1 MMIQSD
7 SYITIPNA
15 QLRGAALLTIP
26 IRLYNHPQAN
36 RSEALTTND
45 KSNSSSS
52 SCFEGGLILA
62 HGLGSAN
69 PQSKSHSDDE
79 WVGLLE
85 GSSAIQQRV
94 RYLSTYTARGH
105 GNSSGWEETAESNPL
120 QFTWRDLAQDMIAV
134 YEYIEFNLLP
144 GGPTHSASTTMKKKV
159 IFGGS
164 SMGAATAL
172 YACIEQP
179 DITAALILIRPPTAW
194 KEREA
199 RRKYLIASA
208 QRLRER
214 SAESSK
220 YHFVL
225 SGAMLSDLPMIAESM
240 PNSTSHD
247 ASLQDSPHASDLY
260 DKITCPVLI
269 LTIEGMYVCIESVH
283 PFDYDVCML
292 QVTMPIRSAQP
303 LLCSLSSPTRN

>member
-1 MMIQSD
+1 MMISSD

-15 QLRGAALLTIP
+15 RIGTAAVLTIP
-26 IRLYNHPQAN
+26 IRLYNHQTN
-36 RSEALTTND
+36 RSEVPATND
-45 KSNSSSS
+45 GSSSSS

-69 PQSKSHSDDE
+69 PQSKSHLDDE
-79 WVGLLE
+79 WLGLVE
-85 GSSAIQQRV
+85 GSSAIQRRV

-105 GNSSGWEETAESNPL
+105 GNSSGWEETAESDPL
-120 QFTWRDLAQDMIAV
+120 QFTWRNLAQDMIAV
-134 YEYIEFNLLP
+134 HEYIEFNLLP
-144 GGPTHSASTTMKKKV
+144 GGPTHSDSTTMKNKV

-179 DITAALILIRPPTAW
+179 DVVSALILIRPPTAW

-208 QRLRER
+208 LRLRER

-220 YHFVL
+220 HHFVL
-225 SGAMLSDLPMIAESM
+225 SGAMLSDLPMITESK
-240 PNSTSHD
+240 PSSTRSD
-247 ASLQDSPHASDLY
+247 ASLQESPHLY

-269 LTIEGMYVCIESVH
+269 LTIEGAYVT
-283 PFDYDVCML
+283 Y
-292 QVTMPIRSAQP
+292 
-303 LLCSLSSPTRN
+303 